1 MTATAIA
8 AAPATSRRPTAA
20 LDHLSWSSIK
30 TYATCPQRFAF
41 RYLEQVPEEFT
52 AASLA
57 FGSAFH
63 AAVDAIH
70 QARIEGA
77 PLPTVDV
84 AIRRYSE
91 AWSINVLDA
100 PVQFAKGEDAITLHE
115 TATRMLAAYLEHL
128 ANSATGTIIAIE
140 ESLRFRL
147 LLNVPPLE
155 MRLDLLELTAGG
167 DLIVSDLKT
176 SRSRWNDEKA
186 REQLPQLLLYAS
198 GLMPLLRALGATRII
213 PRFVVI
219 SKAKKPAVQVLEPQA
234 SQADVTRLKE
244 QVADTWSAI
253 QAGVFVKR
261 ESWACMQCAYR
272 KRCLG

>member
-1 MTATAIA
+1 MIATAIA
-8 AAPATSRRPTAA
+8 AAPAPPCQSAA
-20 LDHLSWSSIK
+20 PLDHLSWSSIK
-30 TYATCPQRFAF
+30 TYATCPQRFF
-41 RYLEQVPEEFT
+41 LRYIEQVPEEFT

-63 AAVDAIH
+63 SAVDFIH

-77 PLPTVDV
+77 PLPTVEV
-84 AIRRYSE
+84 ALSRYSE
-91 AWSINVLDA
+91 AWSESVQNA

-155 MRLDLLELTAGG
+155 MRLDLLELSAGG

-186 REQLPQLLLYAS
+186 RESLPQLVLYS
-198 GLMPLLRALGATRII
+198 NGLMPLLRELGAKRII
-213 PRFVVI
+213 TRFVVI

-234 SQADVTRLKE
+234 TQADVIRLKD
-244 QVADTWSAI
+244 QVTDTWSAI
-253 QAGVFVKR
+253 QAGVFMKR
-261 ESWACMQCAYR
+261 ESWACMQCPYR